1 MFLTVPVIWYPYIY
15 FFYLQEAVL
24 TADVM
29 SDTSPKADGDMSG
42 GGRGTAETTRAPK
55 QGRPNNK
62 GRRAAGKK
70 GHVPRFPELPPKY
83 R

>member
-1 MFLTVPVIWYPYIY
+1 
-15 FFYLQEAVL
+15 L

-29 SDTSPKADGDMSG
+29 SDTSPKGDGEMSG
-42 GGRGTAETTRAPK
+42 GVRGTAETTRAAK
-55 QGRPNNK
+55 QGRPNK

>member
-1 MFLTVPVIWYPYIY
+1 M
-15 FFYLQEAVL
+15 

-29 SDTSPKADGDMSG
+29 SDTSPKGDGGEMSG
-42 GGRGTAETTRAPK
+42 GGRGTAETTTRAPK

-62 GRRAAGKK
+62 GRGRAAGKK